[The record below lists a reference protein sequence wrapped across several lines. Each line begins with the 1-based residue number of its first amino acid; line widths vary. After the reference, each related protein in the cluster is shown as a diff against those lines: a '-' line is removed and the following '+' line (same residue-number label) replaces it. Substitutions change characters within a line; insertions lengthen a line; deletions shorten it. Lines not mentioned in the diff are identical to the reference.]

1 MFTCNSILH
10 DCAVFITYIFLLFEP
25 ITLFMCLYFL
35 VTPGVNLI
43 STDTTNT
50 IEDESFTFTCIEA
63 GAFPAL
69 PIVWNKDATAIL
81 SSSRITITS
90 TTAQDE
96 STGVY
101 TVLSVLTISTLVLS
115 DSGTY
120 TCRTSL
126 VPLLNQPV
134 LSPEIMLNVQG

>member
-1 MFTCNSILH
+1 
-10 DCAVFITYIFLLFEP
+10 
-25 ITLFMCLYFL
+25 MCLYFL

-69 PIVWNKDATAIL
+69 PIVWNKDATTVL

-96 STGVY
+96 STGLY
-101 TVLSVLTISTLVLS
+101 TVQSVLTISTLVLS